1 MNLNVLESCIDDKNP
16 KIFTDIKAH
25 DFLIERLKDIGVLK

>member
-1 MNLNVLESCIDDKNP
+1 MNLNVLESCIDDNNP
-16 KIFTDIKAH
+16 KKYADITAH

>member
-1 MNLNVLESCIDDKNP
+1 MITIP
-16 KIFTDIKAH
+16 KKFTDITAH